1 MASSFRVFRHIIFLV
16 PGLLLCFS
24 WPLTS
29 SAGVSVLKRAASQVL
44 RCCTVKYT
52 TLTRSIRR
60 QAAVGSL
67 WTPRTPAT
75 VRVCG
80 GAGTLMSARSW
91 EDVLT
96 RPTPFI
102 RTRYSLCFCSIPHS
116 GPHKSSEHP
125 HIPNRFQLGY
135 TVFQVYIKINQDNLI
150 SRLIAWTHI
159 HFTWNLDQTPS
170 IFIVQVIP
178 TWQNYVANQCLP
190 QQSAAA
196 FSDVTTCSPI
206 II

>member
-1 MASSFRVFRHIIFLV
+1 MAYSLRVFRHITFLEL
-16 PGLLLCFS
+16 GQFSCFS

-60 QAAVGSL
+60 QAAVRSL
-67 WTPRTPAT
+67 WTPRAPAT
-75 VRVCG
+75 ARVCG

-96 RPTPFI
+96 PPTPFSC
-102 RTRYSLCFCSIPHS
+102 TRYSLCLCSIPRS
-116 GPHKSSEHP
+116 GPHKSSQHP
-125 HIPNRFQLGY
+125 HIPNRFQLAYNG
-135 TVFQVYIKINQDNLI
+135 FQVYIKINRGNLI
-150 SRLIAWTHI
+150 SRLTASTHN
-159 HFTWNLDQTPS
+159 HFTWHSHQTSS

-178 TWQNYVANQCLP
+178 TWQNYVVNQSMPL
-190 QQSAAA
+190 QNIAA
-196 FSDVTTCSPI
+196 FSDVTTCSLI
-206 II
+206 

>member
-1 MASSFRVFRHIIFLV
+1 MASSFRVFRHITFIELGV
-16 PGLLLCFS
+16 LSCFS

-60 QAAVGSL
+60 QAAVRSL
-67 WTPRTPAT
+67 WTPRAPAT
-75 VRVCG
+75 ARVCG

-96 RPTPFI
+96 RPTPFSC
-102 RTRYSLCFCSIPHS
+102 TRYSLCLCSIPRS
-116 GPHKSSEHP
+116 GPHKSSQHP
-125 HIPNRFQLGY
+125 HIPNRFQLAY
-135 TVFQVYIKINQDNLI
+135 TGFQVCIKINRGNLI
-150 SRLIAWTHI
+150 SHLIASTH
-159 HFTWNLDQTPS
+159 TTSYETDQTSS

-178 TWQNYVANQCLP
+178 TWQNYVVNQSLP
-190 QQSAAA
+190 LQNIAA
-196 FSDVTTCSPI
+196 FSDVTTCSLV
-206 II
+206 

>member
-1 MASSFRVFRHIIFLV
+1 MASSFRVFRHITSLELGRLSCI
-16 PGLLLCFS
+16 S

-52 TLTRSIRR
+52 TLTCSIRR
-60 QAAVGSL
+60 QAAVRSL
-67 WTPRTPAT
+67 WTPRAPAT
-75 VRVCG
+75 ARVCG

-96 RPTPFI
+96 RPTPFSC
-102 RTRYSLCFCSIPHS
+102 TRYSLCLCSIPRS
-116 GPHKSSEHP
+116 GPHKSSQHP
-125 HIPNRFQLGY
+125 HIPNRFQLAYIG
-135 TVFQVYIKINQDNLI
+135 FQVYIKINRGNLI
-150 SRLIAWTHI
+150 SRLIASTNN
-159 HFTWNLDQTPS
+159 HFTWNSDQISS

-190 QQSAAA
+190 LQNIAI
-196 FSDVTTCSPI
+196 FSDVTTCSLI
-206 II
+206 